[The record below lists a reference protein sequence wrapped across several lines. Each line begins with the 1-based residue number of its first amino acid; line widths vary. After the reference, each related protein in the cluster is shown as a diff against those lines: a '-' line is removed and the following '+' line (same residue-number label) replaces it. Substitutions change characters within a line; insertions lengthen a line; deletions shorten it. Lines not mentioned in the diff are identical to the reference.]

1 MAVETQQLNEM
12 DDEIAML
19 EYLSELRSGFSS
31 EKLLVLRLSPW
42 NNSAAFING
51 IEVVSV
57 PSGEFPS
64 TKVMPV
70 PFGEH
75 PNIAFETAYISYKHG
90 RTSCFSS
97 QPAAARSFSADPGS
111 IKYPDGVSIDIS
123 PIWVYATAQGMTD
136 AKVSNQK
143 INISWAFD
151 VEKDIS
157 YLIRLHFGNIVTFDL
172 QCDKEIISSLF
183 VDFVTNVSV
192 DENRIF
198 VQVGPPMLRDLPF
211 NANLNG
217 LEIMKMSTRRDSLDG
232 TFQRITTQ
240 I

>member
-1 MAVETQQLNEM
+1 
-12 DDEIAML
+12 
-19 EYLSELRSGFSS
+19 
-31 EKLLVLRLSPW
+31 
-42 NNSAAFING
+42 
-51 IEVVSV
+51 
-57 PSGEFPS
+57 
-64 TKVMPV
+64 
-70 PFGEH
+70 
-75 PNIAFETAYISYKHG
+75 
-90 RTSCFSS
+90 
-97 QPAAARSFSADPGS
+97 
-111 IKYPDGVSIDIS
+111 
-123 PIWVYATAQGMTD
+123 MTD

-157 YLIRLHFGNIVTFDL
+157 YLIRLHFGNIVKFDL

-232 TFQRITTQ
+232 TFQRITMQ

>member
-1 MAVETQQLNEM
+1 MAVEAQQLNER

-75 PNIAFETAYISYKHG
+75 PNIAFETAYIS
-90 RTSCFSS
+90 SCFSS
-97 QPAAARSFSADPGS
+97 QPAAARSFSADPGP
-111 IKYPDGVSIDIS
+111 IKYPDGVSIDIA
-123 PIWVYATAQGMTD
+123 PIWVYATAQGMAD

-143 INISWAFD
+143 INISRAFD

-183 VDFVTNVSV
+183 VDFVTNVSA